1 MSQAMNTVPS
11 PPFTLKLLLPK
22 YWSVWFAFGLLAF
35 VVNALPYPLLRAL
48 GRGIGSLAMLPM
60 KRRRKIAKRNLK
72 LCFPEYNEQQCEEL
86 VKANFK
92 YTGMALIETGMAWF
106 WPDWRVKR
114 LVTVVGKERILEQE
128 RNGRG
133 VLVICSHHLNLEM
146 TARIFSQFAK
156 GYGVY
161 RPNSNPAYEFIQHRG
176 RTRCGHQ
183 MIDRKDVKS
192 MLKVLKNGQRL
203 WYLPDHDYGVNNSVF
218 APFFAVEQAAS
229 TAGSSVLIDATKCAV
244 MSGVTVMNDN
254 RYTLYIGEDLS
265 GQFERRNPVKA
276 ASILN
281 QEIEG
286 MIKRDI
292 PAWMWLHKRFKTR
305 PEGLQ
310 CVYS

>member
-1 MSQAMNTVPS
+1 
-11 PPFTLKLLLPK
+11 
-22 YWSVWFAFGLLAF
+22 
-35 VVNALPYPLLRAL
+35 
-48 GRGIGSLAMLPM
+48 
-60 KRRRKIAKRNLK
+60 
-72 LCFPEYNEQQCEEL
+72 
-86 VKANFK
+86 
-92 YTGMALIETGMAWF
+92 
-106 WPDWRVKR
+106 DWRVKR